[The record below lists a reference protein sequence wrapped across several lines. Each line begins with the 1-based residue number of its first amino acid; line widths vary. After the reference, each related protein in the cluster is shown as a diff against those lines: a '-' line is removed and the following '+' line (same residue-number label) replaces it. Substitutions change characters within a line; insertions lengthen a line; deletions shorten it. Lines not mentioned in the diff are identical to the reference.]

1 MCHIMAQVGSA
12 VERGQ
17 TQKSQGGNHP
27 GFFCEYLA
35 FKPVRTR
42 LGAPLSGL
50 FSEKS
55 ADLLDAGPDCHG
67 DRHAHHHAHL
77 RG

>member
-27 GFFCEYLA
+27 GFFCELLA
-35 FKPVRTR
+35 RG
-42 LGAPLSGL
+42 LACASLSEP

-55 ADLLDAGPDCHG
+55 ADLPDAGPDCHG